1 MKRNL
6 IDILFGA
13 IDVDEA
19 DLQDVFSLLDEELEQ
34 NDVLISNV
42 SESSDPNALRFTVVQ
57 DLTIIEDECSNLKMS
72 KFNS

>member
-1 MKRNL
+1 
-6 IDILFGA
+6 
-13 IDVDEA
+13 
-19 DLQDVFSLLDEELEQ
+19 
-34 NDVLISNV
+34 V